1 MSTTINQRYQFRVL
15 GHLDDHWTGRLGDLT
30 LTRHDD
36 GTSTLCGTVVDQAQ
50 LHGILAGIRD
60 IGATL
65 LSVNALAQP
74 TEAGRCDR
82 CRAQRSADR

>member
-1 MSTTINQRYQFRVL
+1 MSTTIKQRYQFTL
-15 GHLDDHWTGRLGDLT
+15 AGHLDDHWTTGLFGDLT

-65 LSVNALAQP
+65 LSVNALEQP
-74 TEAGRCDR
+74 TGPGHGC